1 MGTTVMRERSADAS
15 VASNCTKRRLACL
28 PLVVAVVVAF
38 SSACGGGG
46 STSKVGSTLTI
57 AEPLS
62 PPSLDP
68 ATGANENSDYFNL
81 AYDPLIILQ
90 PDGTFKPGVALK
102 WSYAAGNKSFSITL
116 RPGVKFSD
124 GDTLDA
130 AAVKGWI
137 QHALALPGGRA
148 STYFSSLTSID
159 VTGPLALTL
168 NFSAPTPLLDL
179 AFSQL
184 LEMGMIGGP
193 KAVAANSL
201 ATVTD
206 GAGPY
211 MLDKASSVPG
221 DTYTFI
227 PNPNYWNKSSVYWK
241 KVVLKTITNPNTTL
255 DALRT
260 GQVQVAVGQP
270 VTSVDSAKAAGLK
283 YVAPLTLLMG
293 LSLND
298 RSGMLSKPLG
308 DIRIRQAI
316 NYAIDRSAV
325 AKVIGAGY
333 GRSTTQMAIHGDDSY
348 DPALDNRYPY
358 DVAKAKELLAAAGYP
373 SGFSLAVDSANVVGE
388 DTLGQ
393 AIAGQLANVGI
404 KVQLDVKNDVGAY
417 FQSFGKYPVTTLAF
431 GRVPA
436 AIDYQILYGPNA
448 SLFNPFK
455 STNSELSRLYDQLLA
470 APTDQAPLIA
480 RQMQQ
485 IVVEEAW
492 FAPVVA
498 SPLVDLYRSDVT
510 GVTSTDF
517 RVQEY
522 TTEIRPAG

>member
-1 MGTTVMRERSADAS
+1 MGTIVERALRADGSGAS
-15 VASNCTKRRLACL
+15 KSTGRRIAFLSLA
-28 PLVVAVVVAF
+28 VAVVVAF
-38 SSACGGGG
+38 STACGGGG
-46 STSKVGSTLTI
+46 PTSKVGSTLTI

-90 PDGTFKPGVALK
+90 PDGTFKPGLALK
-102 WSYAAGNKSFSITL
+102 WNYAAGNKSFSITL
-116 RPGVKFSD
+116 RSGVKFSD
-124 GDTLDA
+124 GDVLDA

-148 STYFSSLTSID
+148 STYFGSLTSID

-168 NFSAPTPLLDL
+168 NFSSPTPLLEL

-193 KAVAANSL
+193 RAVAANNL
-201 ATVTD
+201 ATDTD

-227 PNPNYWNKSSVYWK
+227 PNPNYWNKSNVYWK

-298 RSGMLSKPLG
+298 RSGTLSKPLG
-308 DIRIRQAI
+308 DVRVRQAI
-316 NYAIDRSAV
+316 NYAIDRTAV
-325 AKVIGAGY
+325 AKLIGAGY
-333 GRSTTQMAIHGDDSY
+333 GRPTAQMAIHGDDSY

-358 DVAKAKELLAAAGYP
+358 DVAKAKELLAAAGYLN
-373 SGFSLAVDSANVVGE
+373 GFTLAIGSASVVGE

-393 AIAGQLANVGI
+393 ALAGQLANVGI

-417 FQSFGKYPVTTLAF
+417 FGAFGKYPVVTLAF
-431 GRVPA
+431 GRLPA

-455 STNSELSRLYDQLLA
+455 STNSGLSGLYDQLLS
-470 APTDQAPLIA
+470 APSDQAPSVA

-498 SPLVDLYRSDVT
+498 SPLVDLYRNEIT

>member
-1 MGTTVMRERSADAS
+1 MGTIVERALRADGSGAS
-15 VASNCTKRRLACL
+15 KSTGRRIAFLSLA
-28 PLVVAVVVAF
+28 VAVVVAF
-38 SSACGGGG
+38 STACGGGG
-46 STSKVGSTLTI
+46 PTSKVGSTLTI

-90 PDGTFKPGVALK
+90 PDGTFKPGLALK
-102 WSYAAGNKSFSITL
+102 WNYAAGNKSFSITL
-116 RPGVKFSD
+116 RSGVKFSD
-124 GDTLDA
+124 GDVLDA

-148 STYFSSLTSID
+148 STYFGSLTSID

-168 NFSAPTPLLDL
+168 NFSSPTPLLEL

-193 KAVAANSL
+193 RAVAANNL
-201 ATVTD
+201 ATDTD

-227 PNPNYWNKSSVYWK
+227 PNPNYWNKSNVYWK

-298 RSGMLSKPLG
+298 RSGTLSKPLG
-308 DIRIRQAI
+308 DVRVRQAI
-316 NYAIDRSAV
+316 NYAIDRTAV
-325 AKVIGAGY
+325 AKLIGAGY
-333 GRSTTQMAIHGDDSY
+333 GRPTAQMAIHGDDSY

-373 SGFSLAVDSANVVGE
+373 NGFMLAIGSASVVGE

-393 AIAGQLANVGI
+393 ALAGQLANVGI
-404 KVQLDVKNDVGAY
+404 KVQLDVKNDVGDY
-417 FQSFGKYPVTTLAF
+417 FGAFGKYPVVTLAF
-431 GRVPA
+431 GRLPA

-455 STNSELSRLYDQLLA
+455 STNSGLSGLYDQLLS
-470 APTDQAPLIA
+470 APSDQAPSVA

-498 SPLVDLYRSDVT
+498 SPLVDLYRNEIT

>member
-1 MGTTVMRERSADAS
+1 MGSTGVRISNAPR
-15 VASNCTKRRLACL
+15 ASNPTKRLIGFL
-28 PLVVAVVVAF
+28 PIVVATLVAF
-38 SSACGGGG
+38 SPACGNGAG
-46 STSKVGSTLTI
+46 STAKVGETLTI

-90 PDGTFKPGVALK
+90 PDGSFKPGLALK
-102 WSYAAGNKSFSITL
+102 WSYGAGNKSFSITL
-116 RPGVKFSD
+116 RSGVRFSD
-124 GDTLDA
+124 ADALDA

-148 STYFSSLTSID
+148 TTYFSSLTSID

-168 NFSAPTPLLDL
+168 NFSAPTPLLEL

-193 KAVAANSL
+193 KAVAANTR
-201 ATVTD
+201 ATDTD

-211 MLDKASSVPG
+211 MLDKAASVPG
-221 DTYTFI
+221 DHYTYV
-227 PNPNYWNKSSVYWK
+227 PNPNYWNKGSVYWK
-241 KVVLKTITNPNTTL
+241 RVVLKTITNPNTTL

-270 VTSVDSAKAAGLK
+270 VTSVDAAKAAALK

-298 RSGMLSKPLG
+298 RSGTLSKPLG
-308 DIRIRQAI
+308 DARVRQAI
-316 NYAIDRSAV
+316 NYAIDRTAV
-325 AKVIGAGY
+325 ARLIGAGY
-333 GRSTTQMAIHGDDSY
+333 GRPTAQMAIHGDDSY

-358 DVAKAKELLAAAGYP
+358 DVAKAKALLAAAGYP
-373 SGFSLAVDSANVVGE
+373 NGFSLAIDAANVVGE

-393 AIAGQLANVGI
+393 AIAGQLAVVGI
-404 KVQLDVKNDVGAY
+404 KVQLDVKADVGVY
-417 FQSFGKYPVTTLAF
+417 FQGFGKYPVTTLAF

-436 AIDYQILYGPNA
+436 AIDYQILYGPGA

-455 STNSELSRLYDQLLA
+455 STNADLSGLYEQLIA
-470 APTDQAPLIA
+470 AATDQAPAIA
-480 RQMQQ
+480 RQMQK

-498 SPLVDLYRSDVT
+498 SPLVDLYRSDIT

>member
-1 MGTTVMRERSADAS
+1 MECPLRTNGVTAAS
-15 VASNCTKRRLACL
+15 FSRRRIAVFPAVLA
-28 PLVVAVVVAF
+28 VVAILSA
-38 SSACGGGG
+38 ACGGGG
-46 STSKVGSTLTI
+46 ASNTKVGSTLTI

-90 PDGTFKPGVALK
+90 PDGSFKPGLALK
-102 WSYAAGNKSFSITL
+102 WSYAPGNESFSMTL

-124 GDTLDA
+124 GDALDA

-137 QHALALPGGRA
+137 EHAMALPGGRA
-148 STYFSSLTSID
+148 TTYFSALKSID

-168 NFSAPTPLLDL
+168 NFSSPTPLLEL

-193 KAVAANSL
+193 KAVEANTL
-201 ATVTD
+201 ATDTD

-211 MLDKASSVPG
+211 MLDKTSSVPG
-221 DTYTFI
+221 DTYTYV
-227 PNPNYWNKSSVYWK
+227 PNPNYWNKSAVYWK

-270 VTSVDSAKAAGLK
+270 VTSVDSAKSANLK

-298 RSGMLSKPLG
+298 RSGVLAKPLG
-308 DIRIRQAI
+308 DVRVRQAI

-325 AKVIGAGY
+325 AKLIGAGY
-333 GRSTTQMAIHGDDSY
+333 GRPTEQMAIHGDDSY

-358 DVAKAKELLAAAGYP
+358 DIAKAKALLAEAGYP
-373 SGFSLAVDSANVVGE
+373 NGFTLPVDAATVVGE

-393 AIAGQLANVGI
+393 ALAGQLANVGI
-404 KVQLDVKNDVGAY
+404 KVQLDVKNDVGVY
-417 FQSFGKYPVTTLAF
+417 FQGFGKYPAATLAF
-431 GRVPA
+431 GRLPA
-436 AIDYQILYGPNA
+436 AIDYQILYGPGA

-455 STNSELSRLYDQLLA
+455 STNADLSRLYEQLLA
-470 APTDQAPLIA
+470 APSDQAPSIA

-485 IVVEEAW
+485 IVVDNAW

-498 SPLVDLYRSDVT
+498 SPLVDLYRGEIA